1 VYRIPRSNPWP
12 PHIDLS
18 TLRGTLIYMHDD
30 MARAPGL
37 EKLRDALAL
46 ALKEAEAAEAVAR
59 AKAPPKSKPQ
69 FTSARSLPRRF

>member
-1 VYRIPRSNPWP
+1 VFRIPRSNPWP

-18 TLRGTLIYMHDD
+18 TLRETLICMHDN

-46 ALKEAEAAEAVAR
+46 TLKEAEAAEAVAR
-59 AKAPPKSKPQ
+59 AKAPPTSKPH
-69 FTSARSLPRRF
+69 FTSARFLPRRF

>member
-1 VYRIPRSNPWP
+1 MFRISRSNPWP

-18 TLRGTLIYMHDD
+18 TLRETLIYMHDG

-59 AKAPPKSKPQ
+59 AKAPKISKPH
-69 FTSARSLPRRF
+69 FTSARFLPRLF

>member
-1 VYRIPRSNPWP
+1 
-12 PHIDLS
+12 
-18 TLRGTLIYMHDD
+18 MHDD